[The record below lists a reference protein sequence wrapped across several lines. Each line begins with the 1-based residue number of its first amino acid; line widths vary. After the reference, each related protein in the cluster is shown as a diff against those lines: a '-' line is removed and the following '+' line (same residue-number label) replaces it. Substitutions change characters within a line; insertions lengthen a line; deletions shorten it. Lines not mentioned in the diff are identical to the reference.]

1 MKKNKRMRREHW
13 KKKIYDQ
20 EDINFLLPPL
30 PRLQSIYLTRK
41 QQEVNRIDT
50 VGYKNTER
58 KYFTNLF
65 YPRKKNTEEENF
77 FIIKNERIVEQIKPL
92 DTF

>member
-1 MKKNKRMRREHW
+1 MNTGKRKYMI
-13 KKKIYDQ
+13 KKI
-20 EDINFLLPPL
+20 FLIFYYPPT

-41 QQEVNRIDT
+41 QQEVNGIDT
-50 VGYKNTER
+50 VGYKNTKR
-58 KYFTNLF
+58 KYFTNSF
-65 YPRKKNTEEENF
+65 YPRKKNTAEEENF

>member
-1 MKKNKRMRREHW
+1 MKKNKKMRREHW

-20 EDINFLLPPL
+20 EDINFLLHTPP
-30 PRLQSIYLTRK
+30 LQSIYLTRK

-77 FIIKNERIVEQIKPL
+77 IIKNERIVEQIKPL